1 MYIRYYKLKDL
12 VIIVM
17 IENSYSYDYDSF
29 IRGVCLCFL
38 IFERTTPTREH
49 TASY

>member
-17 IENSYSYDYDSF
+17 IENSYDYDSF
-29 IRGVCLCFL
+29 IRGACLCL
-38 IFERTTPTREH
+38 LTYERTTPARER